1 MGGLPSAYLFL
12 LGLASG
18 LTLLSLTAY
27 RRMSP
32 RWLKWLLVVTG
43 CFTLSR
49 YVTMALFA
57 SSPDP
62 QRVWFLRPCYFATSI
77 GLPLPSVLAIDQLL
91 RHPAM
96 SPKKLLRWC
105 SPFLIASL
113 AAIFL
118 SASAPVPDRVLGWT
132 PHLSSGWRW
141 WFACIHG
148 GFFLAFVG
156 MILAIWPKVP
166 WPRVRLALLGLLL
179 GHSALGLDGLLR
191 LFGAWYFRPFLYS
204 EMLTLLAIW
213 YAYETSVELQQA
225 SA

>member
-1 MGGLPSAYLFL
+1 MGGLAHAYLFL
-12 LGLASG
+12 VGLASG

-32 RWLKWLLVVTG
+32 RWLKWLLVGVG

-49 YVTMALFA
+49 YVTMAVFA

-77 GLPLPSVLAIDQLL
+77 GLPLPSVFAVDQLL

-96 SPKKLLRWC
+96 SPKKLLRWS

-113 AAIFL
+113 AAIFF
-118 SASAPVPDRVLGWT
+118 SSSVPVPDRVIGWT
-132 PHLSSGWRW
+132 PHLGLGWRW

-148 GFFLAFVG
+148 GFILAFIGIIVT
-156 MILAIWPKVP
+156 IWPKIP
-166 WPRVRLALLGLLL
+166 WPRVRFALLGLIV
-179 GHSALGLDGLLR
+179 GQSALGLDGLLR
-191 LFGAWYFRPFLYS
+191 LVGVWYFRPFLYS
-204 EMLTLLAIW
+204 EMLTLIALW
-213 YAYETSVELQQA
+213 YAYETSVELQRG
-225 SA
+225 